1 MAVCWLLLRRVAR
14 SSIRAMS
21 LMSGILEQP
30 TPWSTQHHRGQD
42 ALAVVV
48 DLRLVFGVAADRFN
62 AAYLRDRYRKSDMHN
77 RWIDE
82 GQMARIFDNIEQELL
97 GALRATLAVSTRADF
112 CVGYLN
118 LRGWQAVDDLIQPWS
133 VQEGQVCRVLVGMQR
148 PPHDE
153 IRDLYRASSGPEGLD
168 NATAIRLKT
177 QFAAHLREQITLGIP
192 TGKDEAAL
200 RTLARQLRA
209 GQVCI
214 KLFLPYPLH
223 AKLYLLFRDD
233 VNNPVTGF
241 VGSSNLTLQG
251 LARQG
256 ELNVDVLDHHAT
268 ERLSIWFKERWG
280 DRWALDVSTELAEF
294 IEASWARE
302 AAIPPHHIYL
312 NIAYHLSTEARAGL
326 SQFRLPARFEQ
337 DLFEFQKSAVKIAAR
352 HLHRRGGVMIGDVVG
367 LGKTMMATALA
378 RMFEDD
384 LGYETLIICPKNL
397 ESMWERYRTEY
408 GLRGMVLPISQVTKK
423 LPDLKRYRL
432 VLIDESHNLRNREGR
447 RYKAIADYIRSC
459 DARVILLT
467 ATPYNKT
474 KTDLSSQLR
483 LFIDEKANI
492 GLRPEH
498 FMRKHGISEAE
509 FERKHQCKINSILA
523 IEKSDEFDDWR
534 ELIRLYMVRRTRS
547 FIVEHYTQEDEK
559 GRHYLPGKDGS
570 RSYFPVRKP
579 LSLKFSVDEAD
590 PLDRYARL
598 YSGGVVDQINALHVP
613 RYGLGNYV
621 DLIAEKKATAA
632 ERKFIENLGRAG
644 KRLMGFCRTNLFKRL
659 ESSGFSFLQS
669 IDRHILRNRI
679 YLHAIE
685 NGLDLPVGVLDA
697 GLLDGD
703 RIDEDAE
710 GVQGEPEDLLDGMV
724 DAVDEVD
731 ALPDTMARAKAVYQQ
746 YATEYKKRFKWIR
759 PNLFKPLLTEHLAA
773 DTQALSE
780 LLSAH
785 GPWDAV
791 RDNKLIELHQLV
803 AKTHAKDKVLVF
815 TQFADT
821 ARYLG
826 HELRKN
832 GITHLAVATGA
843 TADPY
848 ALACQFSP
856 RSNNK
861 AIAKAEELRVLICT
875 DVLSEGQNLQDSS
888 VVVNFDLPWAII
900 RLIQRAG
907 RVDRI
912 GQKAEEIRCYSFLP
926 AEGVERL
933 IQLRARIQ
941 QRLHENAEVV
951 GTDEAFFEDE
961 EATAI
966 RDLYTGRSGALDDN
980 DDEVDLASYAWQ
992 VWKQATE
999 DNPELARAVES
1010 LPPVVYSAKAFKLDD
1025 SRFPLLGQDASGG
1038 GALVYVKSP
1047 EGNDHLAWV
1056 NPKGQTV
1063 TESQFSILRAAE
1075 CAADTPAVRRSE
1087 NHHDLVALGL
1097 QLAVAQDKSVG
1108 GGLGRPSSPRRRAY
1122 ERLKRYSMDQINT
1135 LFRDE
1140 ELERALDDIY
1150 LRPLLE
1156 TSADLLNRLMRGGV
1170 NDEELGQAVK
1180 SLREE
1185 GRLTFAE
1192 DDAALREPRV
1202 VCSMGLLAD

>member
-1 MAVCWLLLRRVAR
+1 
-14 SSIRAMS
+14 MS
-21 LMSGILEQP
+21 
-30 TPWSTQHHRGQD
+30 
-42 ALAVVV
+42 
-48 DLRLVFGVAADRFN
+48 
-62 AAYLRDRYRKSDMHN
+62 
-77 RWIDE
+77 
-82 GQMARIFDNIEQELL
+82 RIFDNIEQDLL
-97 GALRATLAVSTRADF
+97 GALRATLAVSQRADF

-118 LRGWQAVDDLIQPWS
+118 LRGWQAVDDLVQPWS
-133 VQEGQVCRVLVGMQR
+133 VAAGQVCRVLVGMQR

-153 IRDLYRASSGPEGLD
+153 IRALYRAGSGPEGLD
-168 NATAIRLKT
+168 NGKALQIKT

-233 VNNPVTGF
+233 VNNPITGF
-241 VGSSNLTLQG
+241 VGSSNLTMQG

-268 ERLSIWFKERWG
+268 ERLSTWFNTRWD
-280 DRWALDVSTELAEF
+280 DRWALDVSAELADL

-302 AAIPPHHIYL
+302 AAIPPFHIYL
-312 NIAYHLSTEARAGL
+312 NIAFHLSTEARAGL

-384 LGYETLIICPKNL
+384 LGFETLIICPKNL
-397 ESMWERYRTEY
+397 EPMWERYRTEY
-408 GLRGMVLPISQVTKK
+408 GLRGTVLSISQVTKR

-459 DARVILLT
+459 DAKVILLT

-498 FMRKHGISEAE
+498 FMRREGIGEAE
-509 FERKHQCKINSILA
+509 FERKYQCKVNSILA
-523 IEKSDEFDDWR
+523 IEKSTEFDDWR

-547 FIVEHYTQEDEK
+547 FIVQHYTQADEN
-559 GRHYLPGKDGS
+559 GRRFLPGKDGS
-570 RSYFPVRKP
+570 RSYFPVRIP
-579 LSLKFSVDEAD
+579 LSLKFAVDDAD
-590 PLDRYARL
+590 AQDRYARL
-598 YSGGVVDQINALHVP
+598 YSGAVVDQINALHVP
-613 RYGLGNYV
+613 RYGLGLYV
-621 DLIAEKKATAA
+621 DPIGEKSATAA
-632 ERKFIENLGRAG
+632 DRKVIANLGRAG

-659 ESSGFSFLQS
+659 ESSGYSFLQS

-685 NGLDLPVGVLDA
+685 NQLDLPVGVLDA
-697 GLLDGD
+697 DLLDAD

-710 GVQGEPEDLLDGMV
+710 GLEGEPEDLLDGV
-724 DAVDEVD
+724 LEAVETFEASPGSLD
-731 ALPDTMARAKAVYQQ
+731 PMARARAAYRL
-746 YATEYKKRFKWIR
+746 YAAAYKKRFKWIS
-759 PNLFKPLLTEHLAA
+759 PGLFNPMLAEHLAA
-773 DTQALSE
+773 DTQSLSE
-780 LLSAH
+780 LLAH
-785 GPWDAV
+785 HGAWDAAQD
-791 RDNKLIELHQLV
+791 RKLLALRQLL
-803 AKTHAKDKVLVF
+803 AKTHAKEKVLVF

-826 HELRKN
+826 RELRRA
-832 GITHLAVATGA
+832 GITQLAVATGA
-843 TADPY
+843 SADPY

-861 AIAKAEELRVLICT
+861 AVSKGDELRVLICT
-875 DVLSEGQNLQDSS
+875 DVLSEGQNLQDCSA
-888 VVVNFDLPWAII
+888 VVNFDLPWAII

-941 QRLHENAEVV
+941 QRLQENAEVV
-951 GTDEAFFEDE
+951 GTDESFFEDE
-961 EATAI
+961 QAATI
-966 RDLYTGRSGALDDN
+966 RDLYTERSGVFDDS

-999 DNPELARAVES
+999 GQPELARAVES
-1010 LPPVVYSAKAFKLDD
+1010 LPPVVYSAKSFTLDETRV
-1025 SRFPLLGQDASGG
+1025 SLLGKDAARGG
-1038 GALVYVKSP
+1038 TLVYVKSP
-1047 EGNDHLAWV
+1047 DGNDHLAWV
-1056 NPKGQTV
+1056 GPNGHTV
-1063 TESQFSILRAAE
+1063 TESQFAVLRAAE
-1075 CAADTPAVRRSE
+1075 CAADTPALPRAE
-1087 NHHDLVALGL
+1087 NHHELVALGL
-1097 QLAVAQDKSVG
+1097 QLAATQDKSVG
-1108 GGLGRPSSPRRRAY
+1108 GGLGRPSSSRRRAY
-1122 ERLKRYSMDQINT
+1122 ERLKRYAMAQHHT
-1135 LFRDE
+1135 LFQDD

-1156 TSADLLNRLMRGGV
+1156 TAADLINRLMRGGV
-1170 NDEELGQAVK
+1170 NDEELAQAVK

-1185 GRLTFAE
+1185 GRLTFAK
-1192 DDAALREPRV
+1192 DDAELREPRV
-1202 VCSMGLLAD
+1202 LCSMGLIPTESKS

>member
-1 MAVCWLLLRRVAR
+1 
-14 SSIRAMS
+14 MS
-21 LMSGILEQP
+21 
-30 TPWSTQHHRGQD
+30 
-42 ALAVVV
+42 
-48 DLRLVFGVAADRFN
+48 
-62 AAYLRDRYRKSDMHN
+62 
-77 RWIDE
+77 
-82 GQMARIFDNIEQELL
+82 RIFDNIEQDLL
-97 GALRATLAVSTRADF
+97 GALRATLAVSQRADF

-118 LRGWQAVDDLIQPWS
+118 LRGWQAVDDLVQPWS
-133 VQEGQVCRVLVGMQR
+133 VAAGQVCRVLVGMQR

-153 IRDLYRASSGPEGLD
+153 IRALYRAGSGPEGLD
-168 NATAIRLKT
+168 NGKALQIKT

-233 VNNPVTGF
+233 VNNPITGF
-241 VGSSNLTLQG
+241 VGSSNLTMQG

-268 ERLSIWFKERWG
+268 ERLSTWFNTRWD
-280 DRWALDVSTELAEF
+280 DRWALDVSAELADL

-302 AAIPPHHIYL
+302 AAIPPFHIYL
-312 NIAYHLSTEARAGL
+312 NIAFHLSTEARAGL

-384 LGYETLIICPKNL
+384 LGFETLIICPKNL
-397 ESMWERYRTEY
+397 EPMWERYRTEY
-408 GLRGMVLPISQVTKK
+408 GLRGTVLSISQVTKR

-459 DARVILLT
+459 DAKVILLT

-498 FMRKHGISEAE
+498 FMRREGIGEAE
-509 FERKHQCKINSILA
+509 FERKYQCKVNSILA
-523 IEKSDEFDDWR
+523 IEKSTEFDDWR

-547 FIVEHYTQEDEK
+547 FIVQHYTQADEN
-559 GRHYLPGKDGS
+559 GRRFLPGKDGS
-570 RSYFPVRKP
+570 RSYFPVRIP
-579 LSLKFSVDEAD
+579 LSLKFAVDDAD
-590 PLDRYARL
+590 AQDRYARL
-598 YSGGVVDQINALHVP
+598 YSGAVVDQINALHVP
-613 RYGLGNYV
+613 RYGLGLYV
-621 DLIAEKKATAA
+621 DPIGEKSATAA
-632 ERKFIENLGRAG
+632 DRKVIANLGRAG

-659 ESSGFSFLQS
+659 ESSGYSFLQS

-685 NGLDLPVGVLDA
+685 NQLDLPVGVLDA
-697 GLLDGD
+697 DLLDAD

-710 GVQGEPEDLLDGMV
+710 GLEGEPEDLLDGMLE
-724 DAVDEVD
+724 AVETFEASPGSLD
-731 ALPDTMARAKAVYQQ
+731 PMARARAAYRL
-746 YATEYKKRFKWIR
+746 YAAAYKKRFKWIS
-759 PNLFKPLLTEHLAA
+759 PGLFNPMLAEHLAA
-773 DTQALSE
+773 DTQSLSE
-780 LLSAH
+780 LLAH
-785 GPWDAV
+785 HGAWDAAQD
-791 RDNKLIELHQLV
+791 RKLLALRQLL
-803 AKTHAKDKVLVF
+803 AKTHAKEKVLVF

-826 HELRKN
+826 RELRRA
-832 GITHLAVATGA
+832 GITQLAVATGA
-843 TADPY
+843 SADPY

-861 AIAKAEELRVLICT
+861 AVSKGDELRVLICT
-875 DVLSEGQNLQDSS
+875 DVLSEGQNLQDCSA
-888 VVVNFDLPWAII
+888 VVNFDLPWAII

-941 QRLHENAEVV
+941 QRLQENAEVV
-951 GTDEAFFEDE
+951 GTDESFFEDE
-961 EATAI
+961 QAATI
-966 RDLYTGRSGALDDN
+966 RDLYTERSGVFDDS

-999 DNPELARAVES
+999 GQPELARAVES
-1010 LPPVVYSAKAFKLDD
+1010 LPPVVYSAKSFTLDETRV
-1025 SRFPLLGQDASGG
+1025 SLLGKDAARGG
-1038 GALVYVKSP
+1038 TLVYVKSP
-1047 EGNDHLAWV
+1047 DGNDHLAWV
-1056 NPKGQTV
+1056 GPNGHTV
-1063 TESQFSILRAAE
+1063 TESQFAVLRAAE
-1075 CAADTPAVRRSE
+1075 CAADTPALPRAE
-1087 NHHDLVALGL
+1087 NHHELVALGL
-1097 QLAVAQDKSVG
+1097 QLAATQDKSVG
-1108 GGLGRPSSPRRRAY
+1108 GGLGRPSSSRRRAY
-1122 ERLKRYSMDQINT
+1122 ERLKRYAMAQHHT
-1135 LFRDE
+1135 LFQDD

-1156 TSADLLNRLMRGGV
+1156 TAADLINRLMRGGV
-1170 NDEELGQAVK
+1170 NDEELAQAVK

-1185 GRLTFAE
+1185 GRLTFAK
-1192 DDAALREPRV
+1192 DDAELREPRV
-1202 VCSMGLLAD
+1202 LCSMGLIPTESKS

>member
-1 MAVCWLLLRRVAR
+1 
-14 SSIRAMS
+14 
-21 LMSGILEQP
+21 
-30 TPWSTQHHRGQD
+30 
-42 ALAVVV
+42 
-48 DLRLVFGVAADRFN
+48 
-62 AAYLRDRYRKSDMHN
+62 
-77 RWIDE
+77 
-82 GQMARIFDNIEQELL
+82 MARIFDNIEQDLL
-97 GALRATLAVSTRADF
+97 PALRATLAVSKRADF

-118 LRGWQAVDDLIQPWS
+118 LRGWQAVDDLVQPW
-133 VQEGQVCRVLVGMQR
+133 VAEAGQVCRILVGMQR
-148 PPHDE
+148 PPNDD
-153 IRDLYRASSGPEGLD
+153 IRELYRATSGEGGMD
-168 NATAIRLKT
+168 NATAVRLKS

-192 TGKDEAAL
+192 TGQDEAAL
-200 RTLARQLRA
+200 RTFARQVRA

-233 VNNPVTGF
+233 ANNPITGF
-241 VGSSNLTLQG
+241 VGSSNLTMQG
-251 LARQG
+251 LSRQG
-256 ELNVDVLDHHAT
+256 ELNVDVLDHHAN
-268 ERLSIWFKERWG
+268 ERLSKWFDDRWG
-280 DRWALDVSTELAEF
+280 DRWALDVSADLAAI

-302 AAIPPHHIYL
+302 AAIPPYHIYL
-312 NIAYHLSTEARAGL
+312 NIAFHLSTEARAGL

-352 HLHRRGGVMIGDVVG
+352 HLLRRGGVMIGDVVG

-384 LGYETLIICPKNL
+384 LGYETLVICPKNL
-397 ESMWERYRTEY
+397 EPMWERHRTEY
-408 GLRGMVLPISQVTKK
+408 GLRGTVLPISQVTRK
-423 LPDLKRYRL
+423 LSDLKHYRL

-459 DARVILLT
+459 EARVILLT

-474 KTDLSSQLR
+474 KADLSSQLR

-492 GLRPEH
+492 GIRPEH
-498 FMRKHGISEAE
+498 HMRLHGVSEAE
-509 FERKHQCKINSILA
+509 FERRHQCKVNSILA
-523 IEKSDEFDDWR
+523 IEKSNEFDDWR

-547 FIVEHYTQEDEK
+547 FIVEHYTQADEN
-559 GRHYLPGKDGS
+559 GRPYLPGKDGS

-579 LSLKFSVDEAD
+579 LSLKFAVDEDD
-590 PLDRYARL
+590 PQDRYAQL
-598 YSGGVVDQINALHVP
+598 YSSAIVDQINALHVP
-613 RYGLGNYV
+613 RYGLGLYV
-621 DLIAEKKATAA
+621 DPIAEKRAPAA
-632 ERKFIENLGRAG
+632 ERKVIDNLGRAG

-679 YLHAIE
+679 YLYAIE

-697 GLLDGD
+697 GLLDAD

-710 GVQGEPEDLLDGMV
+710 GIQGDPEDLLDGLLEAV
-724 DAVDEVD
+724 EEVDEQ
-731 ALPDTMARAKAVYQQ
+731 PDTLARAKSVYRQ
-746 YATEYKKRFKWIR
+746 YATEYKRRFKWISPR
-759 PNLFKPLLTEHLAA
+759 LFKPLLVEHLAA

-780 LLSAH
+780 LLTSH
-785 GPWDAV
+785 GPWDAALD
-791 RDNKLIELHQLV
+791 RKLGELRQLL

-826 HELRKN
+826 RELRKA
-832 GITHLAVATGA
+832 GLTQLAVATGA
-843 TADPY
+843 SADPY

-861 AIAKAEELRVLICT
+861 VVAKADELRVLICT
-875 DVLSEGQNLQDSS
+875 DVLSEGQNLQDCSA
-888 VVVNFDLPWAII
+888 VVNFDLPWAII

-912 GQKAEEIRCYSFLP
+912 GQKAEEIHCYSFLP
-926 AEGVERL
+926 ADGVERL

-941 QRLHENAEVV
+941 QRLLENAEVV

-961 EATAI
+961 QAAAI
-966 RDLYTGRSGALDDN
+966 RDLYTGRSGVLDDN

-992 VWKQATE
+992 VWKEATE
-999 DNPELARAVES
+999 GNVELARAVES
-1010 LPPVVYSAKAFKLDD
+1010 LPPVVYSAKALTLDD
-1025 SRFPLLGQDASGG
+1025 SRLSLLGKDAAHG

-1056 NPKGQTV
+1056 APKGQTV
-1063 TESQFSILRAAE
+1063 TESQFTILRAAE
-1075 CAADTPAVRRSE
+1075 CEPDTPAVPRPE

-1097 QLAVAQDKSVG
+1097 QLAVVQDKSVG

-1122 ERLKRYSMDQINT
+1122 DRLLRYAKAQLNT

-1140 ELERALDDIY
+1140 ELERALDDVY

-1156 TSADLLNRLMRGGV
+1156 TSADLLNRLMRSGV

-1185 GRLTFAE
+1185 GRLTYAE
-1192 DDAALREPRV
+1192 DDAILREPRV
-1202 VCSMGLLAD
+1202 VCSMGLIPRE

>member
-1 MAVCWLLLRRVAR
+1 
-14 SSIRAMS
+14 
-21 LMSGILEQP
+21 
-30 TPWSTQHHRGQD
+30 
-42 ALAVVV
+42 
-48 DLRLVFGVAADRFN
+48 
-62 AAYLRDRYRKSDMHN
+62 
-77 RWIDE
+77 
-82 GQMARIFDNIEQELL
+82 MARIFDNIEQELL

-118 LRGWQAVDDLIQPWS
+118 LRGWQAVDDLVQPWS
-133 VQEGQVCRVLVGMQR
+133 AEAGQVCRVLVGMQR
-148 PPHDE
+148 PPYDE
-153 IRDLYRASSGPEGLD
+153 IRDLYRAGSGPEGMD
-168 NATAIRLKT
+168 NATALRLKT
-177 QFAAHLREQITLGIP
+177 QFASHLREQITLGIP
-192 TGKDEAAL
+192 TGRDEAAL

-241 VGSSNLTLQG
+241 VGSSNLTMQG

-268 ERLSIWFKERWG
+268 ARLSSWFDARWG
-280 DRWALDVSTELAEF
+280 DRWALDVSAELASI

-302 AAIPPHHIYL
+302 AVVPPYHIYL

-326 SQFRLPARFEQ
+326 SQFRLPARFDQ

-384 LGYETLIICPKNL
+384 MGFETLIICPKNL
-397 ESMWERYRTEY
+397 ETMWERYRTEY

-483 LFIDEKANI
+483 LFIDERANI

-498 FMRKHGISEAE
+498 FMRKHGIGEAE
-509 FERKHQCKINSILA
+509 FERKYQCKANSILA

-547 FIVEHYTQEDEK
+547 FIIEHYTQPDEK
-559 GRHYLPGKDGS
+559 GRRYLPGKDGS

-579 LSLKFSVDEAD
+579 LSLKFAVDD
-590 PLDRYARL
+590 TDSQDRYARL
-598 YSGGVVDQINALHVP
+598 YSSAVVDQINSLHVP
-613 RYGLGNYV
+613 RYGLGLYV
-621 DLIAEKKATAA
+621 EPVAERNATAA
-632 ERKFIENLGRAG
+632 ERKIIENLGRAG

-659 ESSGFSFLQS
+659 ESSGFSFVQS

-685 NGLDLPVGVLDA
+685 NGLALPIGVLDA

-710 GVQGEPEDLLDGMV
+710 GVEGDQEDLLDGLVDALV
-724 DAVDEVD
+724 DAVGADTAAGPQLD
-731 ALPDTMARAKAVYQQ
+731 SALDSFARAKSVYQQ
-746 YATEYKKRFKWIR
+746 YATDYKRRFKWISPR
-759 PNLFKPLLTEHLAA
+759 LFKPLLAEHLAA

-780 LLSAH
+780 LMAAH
-785 GPWDAV
+785 GAWDGA
-791 RDNKLIELHQLV
+791 RDRKLTELRQLV

-826 HELRKN
+826 RELRN
-832 GITHLAVATGA
+832 CGVTQLAVATGA

-856 RSNNK
+856 QSNNK
-861 AIAKAEELRVLICT
+861 SVAKADELRVLIAT
-875 DVLSEGQNLQDSS
+875 DVLSEGQNLQDCS

-912 GQKAEEIRCYSFLP
+912 GQQAEEIRCYSFLP
-926 AEGVERL
+926 ADGVERL
-933 IQLRARIQ
+933 IQLRSRIQ

-951 GTDEAFFEDE
+951 GTDESFFEDE
-961 EATAI
+961 ETAAI
-966 RDLYTGRSGALDDN
+966 RDLYTGRSGVLDDS

-999 DNPELARAVES
+999 GKPELAHAVES
-1010 LPPVVYSAKAFKLDD
+1010 LPPVVYSAKAFKQDD
-1025 SRFPLLGQDASGG
+1025 RRFPLLGKGAAQG

-1056 NPKGQTV
+1056 DPQGQTV
-1063 TESQFSILRAAE
+1063 TESQFTILRAAE
-1075 CAADTPAVRRSE
+1075 CAPDTPALPRTE
-1087 NHHDLVALGL
+1087 NHHELVALGL
-1097 QLAVAQDKSVG
+1097 QLAVVQDKSVG

-1122 ERLKRYSMDQINT
+1122 ERLKRYSMAQQNT

-1156 TSADLLNRLMRGGV
+1156 TAADLLNRLMRGGV

-1192 DDAALREPRV
+1192 DDALLREPRV
-1202 VCSMGLLAD
+1202 VCSMGLIPPERTT